1 MIMKILELK
10 DIRLSFAGSGNE
22 TLNLLKGVNLS
33 IERGEITAL
42 IGGNGSGK
50 TTLFNIISGF
60 EKGYSGQVWFDG
72 KNISS
77 LPPYKVSMQGIG
89 RLFQSKQLIGD
100 LSILENMKIA
110 SDDRTGEFP
119 FEQLLFPKQV
129 ASAEKAKEERAIEIF
144 KNLFGEGNK
153 YLEMLN
159 RKSGSLSYGEQR
171 LIALARLL
179 MSDDKLLML
188 DEPSAGVNPHYFD
201 AVARVIRR
209 MVEVSGVTILLIEH
223 NLKFIRNLA
232 DRALYLDDGVIELQ
246 GKTEEVLNN
255 SKLMNSYLGV

>member
-1 MIMKILELK
+1 MAILELK
-10 DIRLSFAGSGNE
+10 DIKLSFAGSGNE
-22 TLNLLKGVNLS
+22 TLNLLKGVSLT
-33 IERGEITAL
+33 IEQSKITAL

-60 EKGYSGQVWFDG
+60 EKGYSGQVWFNG

-100 LSILENMKIA
+100 LSIMENMKLA
-110 SDDRTGEFP
+110 SDDRTGELP
-119 FEQLLFPKQV
+119 FEQLLFAKRV
-129 ASAEKAKEERAIEIF
+129 AKAEKAKEERAVEIL
-144 KNLFGEGNK
+144 KSLFGEENK
-153 YLEMLN
+153 YLAMLDQ
-159 RKSGSLSYGEQR
+159 KSGSLSYGEQR

-232 DRALYLDDGVIELQ
+232 DNAMYLDSGAIELQ
-246 GKTEEVLNN
+246 GETEDVLGNE
-255 SKLMNSYLGV
+255 KLMNSYLGV

>member
-1 MIMKILELK
+1 MAILELK
-10 DIRLSFAGSGNE
+10 EIKLSFAGSGNE
-22 TLNLLKGVNLS
+22 TLNLLKGVNLG
-33 IERGEITAL
+33 IEQGKITAL

-72 KNISS
+72 KNITS

-100 LSILENMKIA
+100 LSIMENMKLA
-110 SDDRTGEFP
+110 SDNRAGEIP
-119 FEQLLFPKQV
+119 FEQLFFSKRV
-129 ASAEKAKEERAIEIF
+129 AKAEKAKEERAIEIL
-144 KNLFGEGNK
+144 KSLFGEENK
-153 YLEMLN
+153 YLDMLN
-159 RKSGSLSYGEQR
+159 QKSGSLSYGEQR

-201 AVARVIRR
+201 AIARVIRR
-209 MVEVSGVTILLIEH
+209 MVEISGVTILLIEH

-232 DRALYLDDGVIELQ
+232 DRAMYLDDGVVELQ
-246 GKTEEVLNN
+246 GDTDEVLGHE
-255 SKLMNSYLGV
+255 KLMNSYLGV

>member
-1 MIMKILELK
+1 MAILELK
-10 DIRLSFAGSGNE
+10 DIKLSFAGSGNE
-22 TLNLLKGVNLS
+22 TLNLLKGVNIS
-33 IERGEITAL
+33 IEQGKITAL

-72 KNISS
+72 KYIST

-100 LSILENMKIA
+100 LSIMENMKLA

-119 FEQLLFPKQV
+119 FEQLLFAKRV
-129 ASAEKAKEERAIEIF
+129 ARVEKAKEERAIEIL
-144 KNLFGEGNK
+144 KSLFGEDNR
-153 YLEMLN
+153 YLDMLHH
-159 RKSGSLSYGEQR
+159 KSGLLSYGEQR

-188 DEPSAGVNPHYFD
+188 DEPSAGVSPYYFD
-201 AVARVIRR
+201 AVSRVIRR
-209 MVEVSGVTILLIEH
+209 MVEISGVTILLIEH
-223 NLKFIRNLA
+223 NLKFIRHLA
-232 DRALYLDDGVIELQ
+232 DIALYLDDGVIELQ
-246 GKTEEVLNN
+246 GNTEKVLNN
-255 SKLMNSYLGV
+255 EKLMNSYLGV

>member
-1 MIMKILELK
+1 MAILELK

-33 IERGEITAL
+33 IEHGKITAL

-89 RLFQSKQLIGD
+89 RLFQSKQLIGG
-100 LSILENMKIA
+100 LSIMENMKLA
-110 SDDRTGEFP
+110 SDDRTGELP
-119 FEQLLFPKQV
+119 FERLLFTKRV
-129 ASAEKAKEERAIEIF
+129 VKAEKIKEERAIGIL
-144 KNLFGEGNK
+144 KNLFGEENK
-153 YLEMLN
+153 YLEMLDQ
-159 RKSGSLSYGEQR
+159 KSGSLSYGEQR

-201 AVARVIRR
+201 AVAHAIRR
-209 MVEVSGVTILLIEH
+209 MVEISGVTILLIEH
-223 NLKFIRNLA
+223 NLKFIHNLA
-232 DRALYLDDGVIELQ
+232 DNAMYLDGGVIELK
-246 GKTEEVLNN
+246 GATEEVLNN
-255 SKLMNSYLGV
+255 SKLMNSYLGI